1 MTSSIVDAGAG
12 SGAAGDG
19 SSSREAQRAA
29 ARAPSVKKA
38 GKGTSVPSDV
48 AFRALVAR
56 ARLVCL
62 SREVPVMEPE
72 RFLDPACLP
81 VGAEGAR
88 GLWDTRGLG
97 DADATAT
104 WGTSLRVDVP
114 AGDAGL
120 RGAGAGAGE
129 VGLAAAG
136 REVRAVL
143 QRALQE
149 DPDAPLRAFVA
160 VPFDATQGASLR
172 VPKFTYRTEGST
184 ARLLI
189 VGPERRRAQ
198 LVQQLDEVAARIEAS
213 GNAGRSVE
221 ETELALPKVALLD
234 SGRDG
239 YRSLVDRALA
249 AIDRGLLEKVVT
261 ARRVE
266 LLCSSP
272 PDLLALLA
280 RLPRARVAR
289 FLVEREGEAV
299 LGATPETL
307 VRLAGGVAH
316 ADALAG
322 TRPLAADEATNEA
335 IAGELL
341 AATKDRHEH
350 DLVVRHL
357 RDGFAGL
364 SPDSRAG
371 SNDRTDHAEV
381 FVGAM
386 RVLRLATVMHLYTPL
401 TTRVPTGTTIL
412 DLVAALHTTP
422 AVLGVP
428 SEPAARWLRANEG
441 FSRGLYAGSLGTL
454 DARGEGSF
462 VVAIRSARLA
472 GERATLYAGGG
483 IVRGSDR
490 EAELLETEAK
500 LAPMAA
506 LFGASALR
514 DAAHL

>member
-1 MTSSIVDAGAG
+1 MTSSIVGTGAG
-12 SGAAGDG
+12 PGAAGEG
-19 SSSREAQRAA
+19 SSSREAQR
-29 ARAPSVKKA
+29 SVTRVASTQKA

-48 AFRALVAR
+48 AFRALVER
-56 ARLVCL
+56 ARLVCV

-72 RFLDPACLP
+72 RFLEPACLP

-97 DADATAT
+97 DPDATAT

-114 AGDAGL
+114 ATEPGTEGN
-120 RGAGAGAGE
+120 R
-129 VGLAAAG
+129 GLAAAG
-136 REVRAVL
+136 HQMLAVL

-149 DPDAPLRAFVA
+149 EPDAPLRAFAA

-172 VPKFTYRTEGST
+172 LPKFTYRTDGST
-184 ARLLI
+184 GRLLI
-189 VGPERRRAQ
+189 VGPARRRAQ
-198 LVQQLDEVAARIEAS
+198 LLQQLDEVAARMDK
-213 GNAGRSVE
+213 
-221 ETELALPKVALLD
+221 TLALAPDAAASRGREDAPVELPQVALLD

-239 YRSLVDRALA
+239 YRALVDRALA

-266 LLCSSP
+266 LLCASP
-272 PDLLALLA
+272 PNLLALLA

-299 LGATPETL
+299 FGATPETL
-307 VRLAGGVAH
+307 VRLAGGIAH

-322 TRPLAADEATNEA
+322 TRPLSNEPAENEA
-335 IAGELL
+335 IARELL

-364 SPDSRAG
+364 GPHPATG
-371 SNDRTDHAEV
+371 EPGEV
-381 FVGAM
+381 TVGEM
-386 RVLRLATVMHLYTPL
+386 SVLRLATVMHLYTPL
-401 TTRVPTGTTIL
+401 TTRVPSGTTIL

-428 SEPAARWLRANEG
+428 SASAARWLRANEG

-483 IVRGSDR
+483 IVKGSDR
-490 EAELLETEAK
+490 EAELVETEAK

-506 LFGASALR
+506 LFGASVLR
-514 DAAHL
+514 DAARL